1 MRVCVI
7 GAGAAGMTASV
18 FLAREGVDVIL
29 VEKNEKFGK
38 KLYIT
43 GKGRCNLTND
53 CELADLF
60 QNVVRGEKF
69 LRSSLYGFTP
79 QNTMSFFEDL
89 GLKLVV
95 ERGNRV
101 FPFSQ
106 KSSDVIK
113 ALQIEIENLGVDV
126 KLGTEVKQIKKTDDG
141 FCVVTAWENITCDK
155 VVVETSRKSYP

>member
-7 GAGAAGMTASV
+7 GAGAAGMMASIV
-18 FLAREGVDVIL
+18 LARGGVDVVL

-53 CELADLF
+53 CGIDDLF
-60 QNVVRGEKF
+60 GNVVRGEKF
-69 LRSSLYGFTP
+69 LRSALYGFTP
-79 QNTMSFFEDL
+79 QDTMSFFEDL

-113 ALQIEIENLGVDV
+113 ALQIEIDRRDRTYRSYGE
-126 KLGTEVKQIKKTDDG
+126 
-141 FCVVTAWENITCDK
+141 
-155 VVVETSRKSYP
+155 SRRYRSCRYRL